1 MSTLSELFGSMV
13 FNDAVMREKLPKDVY
28 KALKR
33 CTEEGTSIDLNI
45 ASAVAN
51 AMKDWAIDKGATHY
65 THWFQPMTG
74 ITAEKHDSFISPT
87 EGGRAIMEFSGKEL
101 IKGEPDASSFPSGGL
116 RATFEARG
124 YTAWDPT
131 SYAFIKDKT
140 LCIPTAF
147 CSYGGEALDKKTP
160 LLRSMEALN
169 KQALRILRHTNGMGA
184 GKG

>member
-87 EGGRAIMEFSGKEL
+87 EGGRAIM
-101 IKGEPDASSFPSGGL
+101 
-116 RATFEARG
+116 
-124 YTAWDPT
+124 
-131 SYAFIKDKT
+131 
-140 LCIPTAF
+140 
-147 CSYGGEALDKKTP
+147 
-160 LLRSMEALN
+160 
-169 KQALRILRHTNGMGA
+169 
-184 GKG
+184 